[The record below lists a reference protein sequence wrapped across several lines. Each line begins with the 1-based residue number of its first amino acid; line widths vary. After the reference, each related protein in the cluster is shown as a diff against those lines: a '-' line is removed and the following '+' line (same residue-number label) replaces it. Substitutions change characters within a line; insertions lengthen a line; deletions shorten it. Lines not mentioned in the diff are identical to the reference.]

1 MNAWRTRSRRVVL
14 DLAPWLR
21 VEEHAVELPDGR
33 VIESWPW
40 VQTRDYVNVVAVDG
54 DGRFLVFEQTK
65 YAVEGLALAP
75 VGGYLEAGEQPLE
88 AARRELLEEMGRV
101 SDRWLPLGRYVVDG
115 NRGCGVGHYFLA
127 TDARQ
132 VGEPD
137 ATTSSTN
144 GSSR

>member
-1 MNAWRTRSRRVVL
+1 MTAWRTRSRRVVL

-101 SDRWLPLGRYVVDG
+101 SDRCCRSAATSSTGTVVAAWGTSSSRPTRD
-115 NRGCGVGHYFLA
+115 RSESR
-127 TDARQ
+127 T
-132 VGEPD
+132 P
-137 ATTSSTN
+137 TTSSSN